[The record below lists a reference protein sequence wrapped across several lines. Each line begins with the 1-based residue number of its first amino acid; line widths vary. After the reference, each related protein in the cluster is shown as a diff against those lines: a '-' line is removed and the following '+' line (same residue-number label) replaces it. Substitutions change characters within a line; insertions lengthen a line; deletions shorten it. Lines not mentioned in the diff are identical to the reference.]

1 MIFELE
7 EALIAERRRVGAA
20 EAETKVVAAE
30 VVRITGMLAT
40 VEGGIAFDLSN
51 AHASPAA
58 ATRRDQL
65 RQLNIVHTPSAVVTS
80 WRAVSPRR

>member
-1 MIFELE
+1 MLFELE

-30 VVRITGMLAT
+30 VVRIMWMLAT
-40 VEGGIAFDLSN
+40 VEGGIKFDPSN
-51 AHASPAA
+51 ARASSAA
-58 ATRRDQL
+58 AARRDQL
-65 RQLNIVHTPSAVVTS
+65 RQLNIVDTPSAEVTS